1 MTMQL
6 HEIRINIGDHL
17 WQDGDE
23 DSYLEIKKIIIHPKY
38 ETGGYRSVPYDFC
51 MVQTKEKMVIDG
63 VKTQV
68 ACFPEV
74 DVHADGDEAE
84 CWTAGWG
91 QVSFG
96 FPEDP
101 LQLQTLKVNLYDNE
115 ICYNHA
121 LNFNFFKNFNN
132 TDYDYNNT
140 DYDYPELPPISAISD
155 YLDYENYTNNIN
167 STEDHRFFNPEVEFC
182 AGHYNVSSDTYTAE
196 ASSCYG
202 DSGGPLG
209 RERNI
214 ICHICCIHAVLFIPY
229 ES

>member
-1 MTMQL
+1 
-6 HEIRINIGDHL
+6 
-17 WQDGDE
+17 
-23 DSYLEIKKIIIHPKY
+23 
-38 ETGGYRSVPYDFC
+38 

-91 QVSFG
+91 QVSSG
-96 FPEDP
+96 FPGDP